1 MISSEFEEIYYI
13 ADKKNIKL
21 AQDLI
26 DQDKKNRKHAAKE
39 LKVVNDKLK
48 IANKRI
54 FELNSKVE
62 KTYDDRG
69 TQTIVPTTDQNL
81 ETEFTFEKLTKLE
94 NKLYKYKMNS
104 GITSNENSRLHMK
117 IKQLEED
124 LVKRSTTKPIS
135 HSNTNHKLTPK
146 YKPKIGNNDFEEYDD
161 VLNDDSLENEKVDRD
176 LDVNLICIIFRIWK
190 MWIKVVLSL

>member
-26 DQDKKNRKHAAKE
+26 DQDKKNRKHVAKE

-48 IANKRI
+48 VANKRI
-54 FELNSKVE
+54 FELSSKVE
-62 KTYDDRG
+62 KTYDDRS
-69 TQTIVPTTDQNL
+69 TQTIVLTKDQNL

-94 NKLYKYKMNS
+94 NKLYKYKMNA
-104 GITSNENSRLHMK
+104 GIIKNENSRLHMK

-124 LVKRSTTKPIS
+124 LAKRGTTKPIS
-135 HSNTNHKLTPK
+135 HSNTNRKLTPK
-146 YKPKIGNNDFEEYDD
+146 YKPKVSENAFVEYDE
-161 VLNDDSLENEKVDRD
+161 VLVDDDSPEIEKVDRD
-176 LDVNLICIIFRIWK
+176 LVVN
-190 MWIKVVLSL
+190 